1 MQNKKVKHLTEAA
14 IVAAIYVALTLISKP
29 FAIGFVEVRISEALC
44 ILPYFLPG
52 SVWGLFAGCF
62 IANVFSGSI
71 IDIVIGS
78 LATLIGAYVTSK
90 IKNKWLCPIP
100 AIISNTVL
108 IPFVIMNYTG
118 VWNLSAYFVASGGVL
133 ASEIASVYILG
144 MVLLLALEKKKVFKH

>member
-1 MQNKKVKHLTEAA
+1 MQNKKVKRLTEAA
-14 IVAAIYVALTLISKP
+14 VVAAIYVALTLISKP
-29 FAIGFVEVRISEALC
+29 FTIGFVEVRISEALC
-44 ILPYFLPG
+44 ILPFFLPG

-90 IKNKWLCPIP
+90 IKNKWLCPLP

-108 IPFVIMNYTG
+108 IPFVIMNYSG
-118 VWNLSAYFVASGGVL
+118 VWNLSAYLVASGGVL

-144 MVLLLALEKKKVFKH
+144 MVLLLALEKKNVFKH

>member
-1 MQNKKVKHLTEAA
+1 MQNKKVKRLTEAA
-14 IVAAIYVALTLISKP
+14 VVAAIYVALTLISKP
-29 FAIGFVEVRISEALC
+29 FTIGFVEVRISEALC
-44 ILPYFLPG
+44 ILPFFLPG

-62 IANVFSGSI
+62 IANFFSGSI

-90 IKNKWLCPIP
+90 IKNKWLCPLP

-108 IPFVIMNYTG
+108 IPFVIMNYSG
-118 VWNLSAYFVASGGVL
+118 VWNLSAYLVASGGVL

-144 MVLLLALEKKKVFKH
+144 MVLLLALEKKNVFKH